1 MLPFQKARNQQ
12 VKLEKVK
19 KVVTTKA
26 KTERPQDKESKNRS
40 LYMNS
45 TYKGTTEMC

>member
-12 VKLEKVK
+12 VKSEKVK

-26 KTERPQDKESKNRS
+26 KTERPQDKERIQKQILIYEQHIQGNH
-40 LYMNS
+40 
-45 TYKGTTEMC
+45 